1 MGIKKY
7 AGAMAA
13 VFLLLLVLEYLIHS
27 VGLMGIYQ
35 KTAYLWR
42 KEPDIKALG
51 WLMWVS
57 YAVISWALVSIF
69 SRGYEQEKAGLGQGI
84 RFGVWMGILL
94 NVPMSLNCYAV
105 MPIPLSLP
113 IGWILT
119 GMIEFIVLGAV
130 IGLIWKK

>member
-1 MGIKKY
+1 MKIKKY
-7 AGAMAA
+7 ASAIAA

-35 KTAYLWR
+35 KTAHLWR
-42 KEPDIKALG
+42 KEADIKALG

-57 YAVISWALVSIF
+57 YAVVSGILVSIF
-69 SRGYEQEKAGLGQGI
+69 ARGYEQGKAGVGQGI
-84 RFGVWMGILL
+84 RFGVWMGILM
-94 NVPMSLNCYAV
+94 NVPMSLNCYVV

-119 GMIEFIVLGAV
+119 GMIEFVALGAV
-130 IGLIWKK
+130 IGLIWEK

>member
-1 MGIKKY
+1 
-7 AGAMAA
+7 
-13 VFLLLLVLEYLIHS
+13 
-27 VGLMGIYQ
+27 MGIYQ
-35 KTAYLWR
+35 KTAHLWR